1 MINIQHSDVE
11 ILIHPKNE
19 RRSRVRRTIQ
29 SVRCLSSFVVW
40 LPPALGDG
48 ARSFAAMQMLA
59 RRGDVAIVNHNCSR
73 PWNAFQKIFLFFF
86 FLGFFCIYSKKVF
99 LLLGL
104 LRRGGERSMKV
115 CPQILFLCPIL
126 DIILKVWTLRNR
138 LWWKDEFSLHVLC
151 QKINQLRCSCTAAT
165 CKSLGR
171 FFFGCVLR
179 FMEL

>member
-19 RRSRVRRTIQ
+19 RRSRVRRTNQ

-48 ARSFAAMQMLA
+48 ARSFAADSDA
-59 RRGDVAIVNHNCSR
+59 RATWGCRDRKSQLFTAVKRVSEDLFFLLFSR
-73 PWNAFQKIFLFFF
+73 IFLY
-86 FLGFFCIYSKKVF
+86 LLEEGF

-126 DIILKVWTLRNR
+126 DIILKV
-138 LWWKDEFSLHVLC
+138 
-151 QKINQLRCSCTAAT
+151 
-165 CKSLGR
+165 
-171 FFFGCVLR
+171 
-179 FMEL
+179 